1 MAGFPKLIPA
11 FTVQV
16 AIATPQAISTS
27 LTFVPFLSAGGTII
41 SEPSYP
47 IQLNAAIEHGA
58 DYIKAGP
65 DGPDGSSSRH
75 VRLDVQSLAR
85 DATTGAL
92 LRFIYRGKI
101 ATTGDAGRVLRGEEG
116 AGTTAFGE
124 AFSVVEFEVGSKE
137 LAVLEEKVYVGSGRF
152 IIEPGKPTIVEYK
165 VSEVTA

>member
-1 MAGFPKLIPA
+1 
-11 FTVQV
+11 
-16 AIATPQAISTS
+16 
-27 LTFVPFLSAGGTII
+27 
-41 SEPSYP
+41 
-47 IQLNAAIEHGA
+47 LNAAIEHGA

-124 AFSVVEFEVGSKE
+124 ACESALQLSPVFVTITPVQKDEQY
-137 LAVLEEKVYVGSGRF
+137 VLIGYDV
-152 IIEPGKPTIVEYK
+152 
-165 VSEVTA
+165 